1 MIKKNILLSAVLL
14 ASLSSCGIYTK
25 YQPETKV
32 SDKLFGDSVLGKS
45 ITEYQGKALR
55 NDSLQNDST
64 TLGFMD
70 WHDLFTDP
78 LLLQYIDRGLSQ
90 NTDYQQA
97 MLRVEEASATLKAA
111 KLAFLPSF
119 AISPQAGV
127 SSFDGG
133 KASQTYS
140 VPLNVSWEVDVFGR
154 MRNAKEQAKALYAKS
169 QDYQQAVH
177 TQLIANISNIYYSLI
192 ALDQQLSLSVKTEEA
207 WRETL
212 QTARALMK
220 AGRYDESGVAQMEAT
235 LHNVHTSVLDLKSQI
250 AQTENSMAVILGE
263 TPRHYE
269 RSKEI
274 LIDGS
279 AASDGNTSVS
289 NGNISVS
296 EKKSNG
302 IFDKISIGV
311 PLQLLSSRPDVRQA
325 ERTIESAFYGVNQ
338 ARSAFYPTLTLS
350 GSIGWTNSAG
360 NMIVNPG
367 KALASALASLV
378 APVFTRGQNEAQ
390 LKIAK
395 AQQEEAKLAFT
406 QTLLN
411 AGKEVNDALTAYQT
425 SVEKETSIASEIK
438 SLEKAL
444 RSTTLLMEHGTNTY
458 LEVLTARQS
467 LLSAQLSETA
477 NKLTKTQNIISLYQ
491 ALGGGQDNALPK
503 DSTVHSENDQ

>member
-1 MIKKNILLSAVLL
+1 MKKTLLSVILL

-32 SDKLFGDSVLGKS
+32 SDKLFGDSVLEKP
-45 ITEYQGKALR
+45 ITEYQ
-55 NDSLQNDST
+55 DST
-64 TLGFMD
+64 SLGFMD

-78 LLLQYIDRGLSQ
+78 LLQMYIDRGLCQ

-97 MLRVEEASATLKAA
+97 MLRVEEAGATLKAA

-119 AISPQAGV
+119 VLAPQAGV
-127 SSFDGG
+127 SSFDGA

-140 VPLNVSWEVDVFGR
+140 VPLNMSWEIDIFGKL
-154 MRNAKEQAKALYAKS
+154 RNAKEQSKALYAQSK
-169 QDYQQAVH
+169 DYKQAVR
-177 TQLIANISNIYYSLI
+177 TQLITNIAYIYYSLI
-192 ALDQQLSLSVKTEEA
+192 TLDQQLSLSVKTEEA

-220 AGRYDESGVAQMEAT
+220 AGRYDEAGVSQMEAT
-235 LHNVHTSVLDLKSQI
+235 LQSVHTSVLDLQSQI
-250 AQTENSMAVILGE
+250 AQTENSLAVILGE

-274 LIDGS
+274 NLRIDKF
-279 AASDGNTSVS
+279 SV
-289 NGNISVS
+289 
-296 EKKSNG
+296 
-302 IFDKISIGV
+302 GV

-325 ERTIESAFYGVNQ
+325 ERTIEATFYGVNQ
-338 ARSAFYPTLTLS
+338 ARSAFYPSLTLS

-360 NMIVNPG
+360 AMIVNPG
-367 KALASALASLV
+367 KFLASALGSLT
-378 APVFTRGQNEAQ
+378 APILTRGQNEAQ

-395 AQQEEAKLAFT
+395 AKQEEAKLAFT

-425 SVEKETSIASEIK
+425 SVEKENTIASEIK

-444 RSTTLLMEHGTNTY
+444 HSTTLLMEHGSNTY

-467 LLSAQLSETA
+467 LLSAQLSESA
-477 NKLTKTQNIISLYQ
+477 NRLIKAENIINLYQ
-491 ALGGGQDNALPK
+491 ALGGGQEQE
-503 DSTVHSENDQ
+503 VHETGSIQKSHE

>member
-32 SDKLFGDSVLGKS
+32 SDKLFGDSVLEKP
-45 ITEYQGKALR
+45 ITAYQGGKLHSPSDSISLTEVSK
-55 NDSLQNDST
+55 NDSSS
-64 TLGFMD
+64 LGFMD

-78 LLLQYIDRGLSQ
+78 ILQQYIDRGLSQ

-119 AISPQAGV
+119 ALSPQAGV
-127 SSFDGG
+127 SSFDGA

-140 VPLNVSWEVDVFGR
+140 VPLNMSWEIDIFGK
-154 MRNAKEQAKALYAKS
+154 MRNAKEQSKALYAKS
-169 QDYQQAVH
+169 KDYQQAVR
-177 TQLIANISNIYYSLI
+177 TQLIANIANIYYSLI
-192 ALDQQLSLSVKTEEA
+192 TLDHQLSLSVKTEEA

-220 AGRYDESGVAQMEAT
+220 AGRYDESGVSQMEAT
-235 LHNVHTSVLDLKSQI
+235 LQSVHTSVLDLKSQI
-250 AQTENSMAVILGE
+250 QQTENSMAVILGE
-263 TPRHYE
+263 MPRHYE
-269 RSKEI
+269 RGKNFLTFE
-274 LIDGS
+274 
-279 AASDGNTSVS
+279 
-289 NGNISVS
+289 
-296 EKKSNG
+296 
-302 IFDKISIGV
+302 KISIGV
-311 PLQLLSSRPDVRQA
+311 PLQILSSRPDVRQA
-325 ERTIESAFYGVNQ
+325 ERTIEAAFYGVNQ
-338 ARSAFYPTLTLS
+338 ARSAFYPSLTLS

-360 NMIVNPG
+360 GMIVNPG
-367 KALASALASLV
+367 KFLASALGSLV
-378 APVFTRGQNEAQ
+378 APILTRGQNEAQ

-425 SVEKETSIASEIK
+425 SVEKEASIASEVK

-477 NKLTKTQNIISLYQ
+477 NKLTKTQNIINLYQ
-491 ALGGGQDNALPK
+491 ALGGGQ
-503 DSTVHSENDQ
+503 EF

>member
-1 MIKKNILLSAVLL
+1 MIKKNIFFSAVLLASL

-32 SDKLFGDSVLGKS
+32 PDKLFGDSVLGKS
-45 ITEYQGKALR
+45 ITEYQGGASR
-55 NDSLQNDST
+55 NDSLSQMGAFQNDSSS
-64 TLGFMD
+64 LGFMD
-70 WHDLFTDP
+70 WHKLFQDP
-78 LLLQYIDRGLSQ
+78 LLQQYIDRGLSQ

-119 AISPQAGV
+119 AVSPQAGV
-127 SSFDGG
+127 SSFDGA
-133 KASQTYS
+133 KATQTYS
-140 VPLNVSWEVDVFGR
+140 VPLNMSWEVDVFGR

-192 ALDQQLSLSVKTEEA
+192 ALDQQLALSEKTEEA

-212 QTARALMK
+212 KTARALMK

-235 LHNVHTSVLDLKSQI
+235 LQNVHTSVLDQQSQI

-269 RSKEI
+269 RNKEF
-274 LIDGS
+274 L
-279 AASDGNTSVS
+279 TSM
-289 NGNISVS
+289 
-296 EKKSNG
+296 
-302 IFDKISIGV
+302 FSIGV

-325 ERTIESAFYGVNQ
+325 EHTIESAFYGVNQ
-338 ARSAFYPTLTLS
+338 ARSAFYPSLTLS
-350 GSIGWTNSAG
+350 GSVGWTNSAG
-360 NMIVNPG
+360 AIIVNPG
-367 KALASALASLV
+367 KVLASAMASLV
-378 APVFTRGQNEAQ
+378 APVFSRGQNEAQ

-425 SVEKETSIASEIK
+425 SVKKEASIASEIQ
-438 SLEKAL
+438 SLKKAL

-458 LEVLTARQS
+458 LEVLTARQT

-477 NKLTKTQNIISLYQ
+477 NKLTKTQNIINLYQ
-491 ALGGGQDNALPK
+491 ALGGGQEQNP
-503 DSTVHSENDQ
+503 SIVHTSEGQ